1 MAALK
6 DTVHR
11 TPYTL
16 HRTLYTLSDLCSL
29 IGEALDDS
37 LSPSYWVKAEI
48 SSLSVKSGHM
58 YLELVDGDKS
68 KIINQKSPYGASRS
82 KEIASKMRATC
93 WSGIQEMLNAY
104 FESETGQRLQP
115 GMNILVEVEVQFHP
129 LYGLSLS
136 ILNIDPSFTL
146 GDIARQRQQTIEQL
160 RKDGLLDAQQLLPLP
175 TLIRRIAVISSPS
188 AAGYEDFVNTLHR
201 TPHTVHPTP
210 YTLHP
215 TPYTFHTQLFP
226 ATMQGEAAA
235 KSILAALEEV
245 LNQKSKIEN
254 QKYDCVAIIR
264 GGGATTDLSCFDN
277 YELCAVCAQF
287 ELPILTG
294 IGHTRDISVL
304 DLVAHQAL
312 KTPTAVAEWLIHRM
326 DEQMNRIADLILRLQ
341 RTKERQLLLRQHRIE
356 LLEQRL
362 DACNPERIYR
372 QGYSLLTKNGQPVRS
387 VHDLHP
393 GDIVTTHLADGSVHS
408 TIHRTPYTVHRTP

>member
-29 IGEALDDS
+29 IGEALDDT

-58 YLELVDGDKS
+58 YLELVDGDK
-68 KIINQKSPYGASRS
+68 
-82 KEIASKMRATC
+82 SKMRATC

-136 ILNIDPSFTL
+136 IINIDPSFTL

-210 YTLHP
+210 YTVHHTPYTVHP

-226 ATMQGEAAA
+226 ATMQGESAA

-304 DLVAHQAL
+304 DLVVHQAL

-393 GDIVTTHLADGSVHS
+393 GDIVTTHLADGSVQS
-408 TIHRTPYTVHRTP
+408 TIHRTPYTVHHTPYTLHRTP